1 MAKSMCNTIHG
12 VFIGD
17 AVDFLKDFPDSSVQL
32 IIIDPPYNIGIDK
45 WDIFDNYLDW
55 AKEWLDQIYRILSD
69 TGIIV

>member
-1 MAKSMCNTIHG
+1 MDRLISKTVHG

-17 AVDFLKDFPDSSVQL
+17 AVDFLKDLPDSSVQL
-32 IIIDPPYNIGIDK
+32 IIIDPPYNIGIDR
-45 WDIFDNYLDW
+45 WDNFNNYLEW